1 MDNNDKEI
9 REEFKKLIES
19 YKITDDSTK
28 EEIKIFLNKI
38 SDWLIEN
45 IPQKLY
51 RYRSCTDYNI
61 HSLENDEIWG
71 SSLLNLN
78 DSFEGI
84 PSFDLEKV
92 NQDINSSLTKKGI
105 NNCIESI
112 SKFGYPDRYEKMLP
126 EEKRKIF
133 IENLK
138 ENLENKELA
147 TEKLYNFFSSNEINF
162 INNLNNELVNLI
174 KDIYINIDLYRSF
187 KKIACFSTDYKSS
200 LMWGHYAD
208 GNKGFVIEYNLS
220 ELIKK
225 CSMKCKKENLKKCD
239 SLGLNYLL
247 VPVIYRKNSY
257 DGTDFLIQNIMYN
270 FLSIIFNSNNSNKQ
284 IKYFDT
290 DTLFYLK
297 LILNK
302 SEAWSYEKEWRLVA
316 NLQSKT
322 EQFTPEC
329 ILKCRPKKIFLGA
342 RMKEE
347 NRKKIIEIC
356 KRKNIE
362 YDEMLVNYLSND
374 YSIEAKSY
382 LEKNDKPIIKL

>member
-1 MDNNDKEI
+1 MNKTDEEI
-9 REEFKKLIES
+9 RKEFKKLIES
-19 YKITDDSTK
+19 YKITDDSTE

-84 PSFDLEKV
+84 PIFDLEKI
-92 NQDINSSLTKKGI
+92 NQEINGLFCKEILQEYVEKLL
-105 NNCIESI
+105 
-112 SKFGYPDRYEKMLP
+112 KFGYPYEYKNMIP
-126 EEKRKIF
+126 SEAKKSF
-133 IENLK
+133 SK
-138 ENLENKELA
+138 NLEEGLKNKKLA
-147 TEKLYNFFSSNEINF
+147 IEKLYDFFDSNKVNF
-162 INNLNNELVNLI
+162 INNLNILLGDLI
-174 KDIYINIDLYRSF
+174 EKIYKNIDLYRSF

-270 FLSIIFNSNNSNKQ
+270 FLSIIFNPNNTNEQ

-297 LILNK
+297 LMLNK

-316 NLQSKT
+316 NLQLKT

-329 ILKCRPKKIFLGA
+329 ILKCKPKKIFLGA

-374 YSIEAKSY
+374 YSIETKSY
-382 LEKNDKPIIKL
+382 LEKNNKPIIKL

>member
-28 EEIKIFLNKI
+28 KEIKIFLDKI
-38 SDWLIEN
+38 SNWLIEN
-45 IPQKLY
+45 TPQKLY

-84 PSFDLEKV
+84 PSFDLEKI
-92 NQDINSSLTKKGI
+92 NQEINGLFCKEILQEYVEKLL
-105 NNCIESI
+105 
-112 SKFGYPDRYEKMLP
+112 KFGYLYEYKNMIP
-126 EEKRKIF
+126 SEAKKSF
-133 IENLK
+133 SK
-138 ENLENKELA
+138 NLEEGLKNKKLA
-147 TEKLYNFFSSNEINF
+147 IEKLYDFFDSNKVNF
-162 INNLNNELVNLI
+162 INNLNILLGDLI
-174 KDIYINIDLYRSF
+174 EKIYKNIDLYRSF

-225 CSMKCKKENLKKCD
+225 CSIKCKKENLKKCD

-270 FLSIIFNSNNSNKQ
+270 FLSIIFNSNNSNDQ

-290 DTLFYLK
+290 DTLFYLR

-329 ILKCRPKKIFLGA
+329 ILKCKPKKIFLGA
-342 RMKEE
+342 RMKEA
-347 NRKKIIEIC
+347 NKKKIIEIC

-374 YSIEAKSY
+374 YSIETKSY
-382 LEKNDKPIIKL
+382 LEKNNKPIIKL